1 MALKTT
7 LEQIEEVQA
16 AISDVMA
23 GQEVFIAGKRI
34 TLANLKDLEA
44 REQRLLA
51 RYHQEQ
57 GRGPAVNVGL
67 PRRD

>member
-7 LEQIEEVQA
+7 LEQLEEVQS
-16 AISDVMA
+16 AISNVMT
-23 GQEVFIAGKRI
+23 GQEVFIAGKRF

-57 GRGPAVNVGL
+57 GRGMAINYGL